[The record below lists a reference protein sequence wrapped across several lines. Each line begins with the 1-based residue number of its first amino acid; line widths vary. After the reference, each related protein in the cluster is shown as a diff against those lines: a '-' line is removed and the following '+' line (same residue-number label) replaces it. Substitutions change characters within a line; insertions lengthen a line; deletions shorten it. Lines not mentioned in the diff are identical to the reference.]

1 MVSMLADF
9 NVETIHTCSVCLN
22 QRHQIAQ
29 VMGECSLTGAV
40 KDTELNPQQLK
51 KK

>member
-9 NVETIHTCSVCLN
+9 NVETIHTCSVCLY

-29 VMGECSLTGAV
+29 EMGERSLTDAA
-40 KDTELNPQQLK
+40 KDTELNPQQSEK
-51 KK
+51 K